1 MATDA
6 KTGQPIFGNY
16 GVGLHN
22 VGSYQ
27 ASGQPW
33 LGGGAIADT
42 IEVKVE
48 FPMVTKSITL
58 IASGTMSGELRAHF
72 VSTSSATTV
81 ISEHHYISLGAAGDS
96 LELDVKCKEIYLSAA
111 GDNVSYQL
119 AAELTNIPTGR
130 MFDLTGSGHTSA

>member
-6 KTGQPIFGNY
+6 KTGQAIFGRYN
-16 GVGLHN
+16 VGLHN

-33 LGGGAIADT
+33 LGGGTIADT

-96 LELDVKCKEIYLSAA
+96 LELDVKCKEIYLSAVGA
-111 GDNVSYQL
+111 DVGYQL
-119 AAELTNIPTGR
+119 AAELTNIDTNR
-130 MFDLTGSGHTSA
+130 MFALTGSGHTSA

>member
-1 MATDA
+1 MAVDA
-6 KTGQPIFGNY
+6 KTGEHIFGRYN
-16 GVGLHN
+16 VGLHN

-33 LGGGAIADT
+33 LGGGAIAAG
-42 IEVKVE
+42 IEAKVE

-96 LELDVKCKEIYLSAA
+96 LELDIKCKEIYLSAA
-111 GDNVSYQL
+111 GTGVGYQL
-119 AAELTNIPTGR
+119 AAELTNIPTNR
-130 MFDLTGSGHTSA
+130 MFALTGSGHTSA